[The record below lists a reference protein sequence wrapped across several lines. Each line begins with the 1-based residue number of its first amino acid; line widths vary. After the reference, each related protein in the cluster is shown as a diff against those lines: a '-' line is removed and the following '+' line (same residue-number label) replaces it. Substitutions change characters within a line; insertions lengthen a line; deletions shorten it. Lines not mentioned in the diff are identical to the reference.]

1 MKPLHAINR
10 IRPLL
15 LLALFAVLIAP
26 LLPGGHARAQQA
38 LTATPTATPAPPAI
52 PGNFSGKVTNNGI
65 VLSWTVPAGGAT
77 SYTIHR
83 TWPRHSKY
91 DAHILYLFIPGSSTS
106 FTDSDVAVA
115 GNYGYQIIAYRDGLS
130 SGWSGTLTVA
140 VPESVIPTATGTP
153 IPSTAAPTATPTP
166 TATLTPTPTGVPPG
180 FPTPTPTVTPTLTP
194 TPTSTP
200 FGRPTATPPATLAPP
215 ESATPTATAT
225 PTPTP
230 ANRGRRLSDGGAPE
244 LTATP
249 TPASSPPVPQLT
261 AQAGADAV
269 ELRWTE
275 VSGAA
280 RYELMT
286 WWDAGTGWQPIG
298 GANLTGASY
307 THTNVT
313 AGTTYYDTIR
323 AVNAGGETSGWLGAG
338 TNRYPSV
345 TVSQGVPAGGTSTAT
360 PTPTT
365 TAAALSTPAL
375 TATATEGGVT
385 LRWGAVQGAA
395 RYELMAWWDA
405 ETGWQPIGG
414 ANLTG
419 TSYTHTSVTAG
430 TTYYYTI
437 RAVNAAGGTSG
448 WLGAGTNAYPSVTA
462 SQGVPAGGT
471 STVTPTPTATAARLS
486 TPALTAAAAEG
497 GVALRWGAVQGAV
510 RYDLMTWWD
519 AETGW
524 QPIGGA
530 NLTGTSYTHT
540 DVTAGTK
547 YYYTIRAVNAA
558 GGTSAWLL
566 QYATAVPPR

>member
-10 IRPLL
+10 IKPFLL
-15 LLALFAVLIAP
+15 SALFAVLTAP
-26 LLPGGHARAQQA
+26 LLPGGHARAQQP
-38 LTATPTATPAPPAI
+38 PTATPAAPAI
-52 PGNFSGKVTNNGI
+52 PGNFSGRATNNGI

-77 SYTIHR
+77 SYWIHR

-115 GNYGYQIIAYRDGLS
+115 GNYSYQISAYRDGLS

-153 IPSTAAPTATPTP
+153 VPSTAAPTATPTP
-166 TATLTPTPTGVPPG
+166 
-180 FPTPTPTVTPTLTP
+180 
-194 TPTSTP
+194 
-200 FGRPTATPPATLAPP
+200 TPPATLAPP

-230 ANRGRRLSDGGAPE
+230 ANRGRRLSGDGAPE
-244 LTATP
+244 QTATP
-249 TPASSPPVPQLT
+249 TPASVLPVPQLT

-269 ELRWTE
+269 ELRWAE

-280 RYELMT
+280 RYDLMT

-298 GANLTGASY
+298 GANLTGTSY

-313 AGTTYYDTIR
+313 AGTKYYYTIR
-323 AVNAGGETSGWLGAG
+323 AVNATGETSGWLGAG
-338 TNRYPSV
+338 MNRYPS
-345 TVSQGVPAGGTSTAT
+345 A
-360 PTPTT
+360 
-365 TAAALSTPAL
+365 
-375 TATATEGGVT
+375 
-385 LRWGAVQGAA
+385 
-395 RYELMAWWDA
+395 
-405 ETGWQPIGG
+405 
-414 ANLTG
+414 
-419 TSYTHTSVTAG
+419 
-430 TTYYYTI
+430 
-437 RAVNAAGGTSG
+437 
-448 WLGAGTNAYPSVTA
+448 TA

-486 TPALTAAAAEG
+486 TPALTATATEG
-497 GVALRWGAVQGAV
+497 GVTLRWGAVQGAV
-510 RYDLMTWWD
+510 RYDLMAWWD
-519 AETGW
+519 AEAGW

-530 NLTGTSYTHT
+530 SLTGTSYTHT
-540 DVTAGTK
+540 DVTPGTN

-566 QYATAVPPR
+566 QYASATAVPLR